1 MDGAGAALAPDIR
14 PAWAESDRL
23 DEWTPVT
30 DLQDRAATAT
40 LAPTPEAAPPNRAAL
55 ALLLGAFV
63 AVGPLTIDMYLPA
76 LPTITAELGTT
87 SAMVQLT
94 LTGTLVGLA
103 LGQLVLGPL
112 SDAFGRRA
120 RCWPGRRC
128 TWWRPH

>member
-1 MDGAGAALAPDIR
+1 M
-14 PAWAESDRL
+14 
-23 DEWTPVT
+23 T
-30 DLQDRAATAT
+30 DLQDRAAPAT
-40 LAPTPEAAPPNRAAL
+40 LVPTTADAPPNRALL

-103 LGQLVLGPL
+103 RGP
-112 SDAFGRRA
+112 AA
-120 RCWPGRRC
+120 RWPGR
-128 TWWRPH
+128 